1 MKAARTPSVNEKIHY
16 IFKKE
21 SGKLIAVLTKTFGTA
36 HIDLAEDVL
45 QEALIEAIEQWNKKG
60 LPTNPEGWLYK
71 VAKNKAVNII
81 NKEKTKQKYISDTAP
96 LLQSEWTKDAALNH
110 IFSEKEIADDQLR
123 MIFTCCHPS
132 ISSDSQI
139 ALTLKT
145 LCGFSIPEIATAFLT
160 TEENINKRLG
170 RARKTIRDANLPFM
184 IPVGTDLTERI
195 KSVLEVIYL
204 LFNEGY
210 NATVQPTAIR
220 RELCNESIHLA
231 ELLIKTDAIEH
242 PPSIFALLALMYLN
256 ASRFNSRIDEHDLLI
271 TLEHQDRSIWDREM
285 INKGILYLEYATKD
299 NQLSSYHILATI
311 SAYHA
316 TATSFEFTEWKEI
329 VKLYDHLSQ
338 LENSPIVLLNRAI
351 AISKTHSPQNAISE
365 ILEIENK
372 EIFEN
377 YFPYYTT
384 LAALYCENNE
394 AEKAIE
400 IMKIAL
406 EKPAFKKKEHEINT
420 SINQYSKK

>member
-420 SINQYSKK
+420 SINRYSKK